1 MQEKNFTGINF
12 CDRAN
17 IFVLWEEIFADF
29 DSLNPNGNLFLP
41 FDEFVLQKIR
51 GSY

>member
-1 MQEKNFTGINF
+1 MQEKFFTGINF

-29 DSLNPNGNLFLP
+29 DNLNSNGNLFLP
-41 FDEFVLQKIR
+41 FDEFLCYRK
-51 GSY
+51 